1 MDGGGQRTVRMMRM
15 EGEGAAAAA
24 LPSLAAPPLALA
36 GAGVAGAGVAARLSA
51 EAREAGR
58 RK

>member
-36 GAGVAGAGVAARLSA
+36 GAGVAARLSA